1 MENCLKT
8 GTLRRGGVTKLLRA
22 NLLRLRQSKLF
33 LGTLAFMAGYALWN
47 IWDRTRLGSTTID
60 GILFDYCLAAGIVSA
75 LFSGL
80 FLGTEYAEGTIRNKL
95 VVGHTR
101 FSVYLANLLT
111 NMAVATAQALAY
123 LAVTLGLGSLL
134 LGPPTLPWSR
144 RILLFFLGTLVTLA
158 AFCAIYTAVGMLCAR
173 KAVAAV
179 VCLVGAFALFGVMSG
194 VDDQLNVSKYTIV
207 GEQGEAFLVENPDHG
222 YVSEALRPVYQFLDD
237 ALPFGQ
243 ALQYTRN
250 RQGVDPAVRELLS
263 AKDFEVYASHVRP
276 ELDPLPL
283 LLYALAVTAGTTA
296 AGIVLFHRK
305 DLK

>member
-8 GTLRRGGVTKLLRA
+8 GALRQEGVTKLLRA

-33 LGTLAFMAGYALWN
+33 WGTLAFMAGYALWN
-47 IWDRTRLGSTTID
+47 IWERTQLGSATVD

-80 FLGTEYAEGTIRNKL
+80 FLGTEYGEGTLRNKL
-95 VVGHTR
+95 MVGHTR

-111 NMAVATAQALAY
+111 TTAVAILYALTY
-123 LAVTLGLGSLL
+123 LAVTLGLGSPL
-134 LGPPTLPWSR
+134 LGPPTLPWGRAFS
-144 RILLFFLGTLVTLA
+144 LFLSSLATLA
-158 AFCAIYTAVGMLCAR
+158 AFCAIYTAVGMLCSR

-194 VDDQLNVSKYTIV
+194 VDDQLSVPKYAIA
-207 GEQGEAFLVENPDHG
+207 GEQGEALLVENPNHS
-222 YVSEALRPVYQFLDD
+222 YVNEVMRPVYQLLDN

-250 RQGVDPAVRELLS
+250 QRGVDPAVRELLS
-263 AKDFEVYASHVRP
+263 AKDFEVYTSHVRP
-276 ELDPLPL
+276 EVDPLPL
-283 LLYALAVTAGTTA
+283 LLYSLAVTAVTTA
-296 AGIVLFHRK
+296 AGIVLFDRK
-305 DLK
+305 GLK